1 MTTRFPHVFSP
12 LRIGAVE
19 LKNRIFVP
27 AHTTNY
33 GVEHLPSERHVHYHA
48 EKARGGVGL
57 IIFEA
62 IRVHPSSIG
71 RAQGVIGYDPRC
83 VAAFRRVAEAVH
95 THDAKLFGQI
105 VHVGRHAEG
114 YFGRTATWG
123 ASPIPWAPGGP
134 IPHEMNEDDMAE
146 VVAGHVQTARHLREA
161 GLDGLEVHFGHGHLL
176 QQFLSPASNVRT
188 DTYGGSE
195 ANRLRFPSA
204 CCRPCARRW
213 GPITQWGFASA
224 PRSS

>member
-12 LRIGAVE
+12 VRIGTVE

-33 GVEHLPSERHVHYHA
+33 GVEHLPSEQHVHYHA

-83 VAAFRRVAEAVH
+83 VPAFRRVAEAVH
-95 THDAKLFGQI
+95 AHDTKLFGQI

-123 ASPIPWAPGGP
+123 ASRSRGRRA
-134 IPHEMNEDDMAE
+134 
-146 VVAGHVQTARHLREA
+146 
-161 GLDGLEVHFGHGHLL
+161 
-176 QQFLSPASNVRT
+176 VRSRT
-188 DTYGGSE
+188 
-195 ANRLRFPSA
+195 R
-204 CCRPCARRW
+204 
-213 GPITQWGFASA
+213 
-224 PRSS
+224 